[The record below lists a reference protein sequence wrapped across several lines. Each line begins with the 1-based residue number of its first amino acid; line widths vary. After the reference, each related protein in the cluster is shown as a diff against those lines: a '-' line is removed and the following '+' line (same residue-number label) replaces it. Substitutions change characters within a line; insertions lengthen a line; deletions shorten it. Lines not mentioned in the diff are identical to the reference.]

1 MWGWF
6 GGAAAQKRKDAPKN
20 AILML
25 RGQLDMLQKRERHL
39 ESQMAEQEAVARK
52 NISTNKPVAKAA
64 LRRKK
69 GHERNLE
76 QTSAQIAQ
84 VEQQIYS
91 IEAANINQE
100 TLNAMKNAGAAM
112 KQIHGNLTIDKVD
125 QTMDELR
132 EQHALG
138 EVIATAITSA
148 PIGEPIDEQDLEDEL
163 EGMEQEAMDERMLK
177 TGPTP
182 VGGEL
187 AKAPAVGNQP
197 LKGKA
202 QEEDD
207 EEEELR
213 KLQAEMAM

>member
-25 RGQLDMLQKRERHL
+25 RQQQDMLQKRERHL
-39 ESQMAEQEAVARK
+39 ESQMAEQEAIARK
-52 NISTNKPVAKAA
+52 NISSNKTAAKAA

-69 GHERNLE
+69 LHEKTLE
-76 QTSAQIAQ
+76 QTIAQMQQ

-100 TLNAMKNAGAAM
+100 TLNAMKNAGQAM

-125 QTMDELR
+125 ATMDELR

-138 EVIATAITSA
+138 EEIATAIAGA

-163 EGMEQEAMDERMLK
+163 EGLEQEALDEKMLK
-177 TGPTP
+177 TGPCLWVASRPNCP
-182 VGGEL
+182 VWATNLVIRGR
-187 AKAPAVGNQP
+187 A
-197 LKGKA
+197 
-202 QEEDD
+202 EEED